1 MALTPAVAA
10 DVAADQRWQA
20 LITDISIG
28 DSGADATDFFSLGR
42 IDEAA
47 LTITPVGGK
56 SSGGVP
62 IQGGYLIELSAM
74 VLASGTNIT
83 AAIASIIQND
93 HDTTLT
99 DAFGATYTYLSA
111 QFQLQAGRVIEGDFE
126 GLVKIPITG
135 GGYLTTATY
144 ISTYTAP
151 S

>member
-10 DVAADQRWQA
+10 DIAADQRFQA

-28 DSGADATDFFSLGR
+28 EAGADSTDFFSLGR
-42 IDEAA
+42 LDEAA
-47 LTITPVGGK
+47 LTITPASQN

-62 IQGGYLIELSAM
+62 LQGGYKIEFTAM

-83 AAIASIIQND
+83 ATVASIIQND

-99 DAFGATYTYLSA
+99 DAFGATYTYVTG
-111 QFQLQAGRVIEGDFE
+111 QFQITAGRAIEGDFE
-126 GLVKIPITG
+126 GMVKIPITG
-135 GGYLTTATY
+135 GGFLTAATY

-151 S
+151 A